1 MLRHSFRAFSGTS
14 PTSVAQVPLVSLIGA
29 YFCRLVTKNTN
40 DGGSSLVD
48 LDHARK
54 AVSAEMNENLSILFR
69 LLKQNALTQEQVD
82 SFRSTTGQMKQ
93 WARACSEL
101 MSLGAIH
108 AFARTQWVSW
118 HVRIIGSNSVPLQI
132 FLYLC
137 EKRRLQSSEDMSG
150 SSEYEGLVGA
160 LLEDQR
166 VAPHLLMNGRPRT
179 VSECITALR
188 HWCHLPT
195 LDGDTLSDGDAGL
208 TRKHTE
214 AIENSSVVRNT
225 SLLHEDIAQNGFCV
239 TKKMYDRLPADE
251 RKKSF
256 TDDTTL
262 LRYLNW
268 EMSAP
273 SCLKLESA
281 LFKAIQTTSEW
292 DELRVAALLSV
303 VQHQSGWQKALLNV
317 VTGGLETLSE
327 LQRSPGA
334 CGVIVLDQSLEI
346 AALEAALRVPGA
358 MLKNLSTRGI
368 DIESPMYERQRFRR
382 KRALHPDD
390 KESVERN
397 SGIHRRGGP
406 DR

>member
-1 MLRHSFRAFSGTS
+1 MLRHSLQVRFGNST
-14 PTSVAQVPLVSLIGA
+14 PTSVAQVPLVSLVGA
-29 YFCRLVTKNTN
+29 YFCRLVTSKPI
-40 DGGSSLVD
+40 DGESSLVD
-48 LDHARK
+48 LGAARK
-54 AVSAEMNENLSILFR
+54 GVCAEMNENLSVLPR
-69 LLKQNALTQEQVD
+69 LLKQNALTKEQVNVY
-82 SFRSTTGQMKQ
+82 RSSTGQMKQ
-93 WARACSEL
+93 WAKACSEP

-108 AFARTQWVSW
+108 AFARTHWVSW

-137 EKRRLQSSEDMSG
+137 EKRRLQSSEDLSG

-195 LDGDTLSDGDAGL
+195 LDGDRLSNGDAGL
-208 TRKHTE
+208 TREHAE

-239 TKKMYDRLPADE
+239 TKKMYNRLPADE

-256 TDDTTL
+256 ADDTTL

-281 LFKAIQTTSEW
+281 LFKAIQNTSEW
-292 DELRVAALLSV
+292 ESAT
-303 VQHQSGWQKALLNV
+303 VQAFI
-317 VTGGLETLSE
+317 VTGMYKD
-327 LQRSPGA
+327 P
-334 CGVIVLDQSLEI
+334 
-346 AALEAALRVPGA
+346 
-358 MLKNLSTRGI
+358 NL
-368 DIESPMYERQRFRR
+368 
-382 KRALHPDD
+382 
-390 KESVERN
+390 
-397 SGIHRRGGP
+397 
-406 DR
+406 